1 MKQRPSI
8 RADARPLPMPPA
20 TAERVGY
27 TAPHPSDTAATAPH
41 LDGSSALHK
50 IGIREYRAGR
60 VAEAVASLTAA
71 LKLAPMHAAGWS
83 DLGAVHAASGRFDEA
98 MACYDRALSIRPN
111 HVDALNNKGAALTA
125 LGRWADALA
134 SLDRALA
141 VDSKRAAPHNNRG
154 GVLRELGRLEEALA
168 SFDRALVLDR
178 NHCDALNNRGNVL
191 VDLGRAAEAL
201 ESYDRALFANAD
213 FASALSNRG
222 NALMRLGRPRD
233 ALGSYEKALALDPN
247 STHAH
252 NNRGNALR
260 SLERYAEASA
270 SFARALA
277 LAPSNSDALNN
288 WANVM
293 MELKRPDEALKLYDA
308 ALRVKPAF
316 FTALSNRAR
325 ALIGLRRPEDAL
337 TSVDRALALNPR
349 DSDAHSIRGNALLDL
364 DRHVEAIESYD
375 RAIFLQP
382 ASPLPHNN
390 KGIALIQQGRI
401 DEGIAQ
407 FETAIGLDPSGQTY
421 HNLAQSKRFA
431 SGDPILAA
439 MEEQTRKNPP
449 PHATDWINLHFA
461 LGKVFADVE
470 DYERSF
476 HHLSVGNASKRK
488 QSAYDEANSLGNLA
502 RTRSTYAK
510 ELFAR
515 APRDGNPS
523 QLPVFIIGM
532 PRSGSTLVEQILSSH
547 RDVHGAGEIDDFHK
561 VASQLGGPVAEAL
574 VNPEAALRISS
585 DQFSRLAANYLS
597 SIRVAAP
604 TASRIVNKML
614 SNFCFVGLMALA
626 LPGARFIHVQR
637 DPLDA
642 CISCF
647 STLFAEDIPY
657 AYNLRELGRYYRAY
671 EAVMEHW
678 RTVLPQGTMIDVNY
692 ESVIADLEGEA
703 RRVVE
708 HCGLAWDPTCLDF
721 HRNQRSVRTASMT
734 QVRRPLYNSS
744 VGRWRAY
751 ERFLGPLLAEFE
763 QPLRLSSSIP
773 PNLNGA

>member
-27 TAPHPSDTAATAPH
+27 TAPHPSGSAATAPH
-41 LDGSSALHK
+41 LDRSSALHK
-50 IGIREYRAGR
+50 TGIREYRAGR
-60 VAEAVASLTAA
+60 LAEAVASLTEA

-141 VDSKRAAPHNNRG
+141 VNSKRAAPHNNRG

-201 ESYDRALFANAD
+201 ESYDRALFVNSD

-260 SLERYAEASA
+260 SLERYAEALA

-325 ALIGLRRPEDAL
+325 ALIELRRPEDAL

-375 RAIFLQP
+375 RAISLQP

-407 FETAIGLDPSGQTY
+407 FETAIGWTRPGKRTIISPSQNDLRRATLFCRPWRNRPARIRRRMPRTGSTCISPWAKSLPTSRITSDLFITCRSATPANANNPLMMKRTASAIWRARVR
-421 HNLAQSKRFA
+421 HMRRSCSLAPPATGTHPSSPSSSLACRAQARPSSSRYSRAIGTCTAREKSTISIRSPRSSAALSPKRSSTLRRPCEFPA
-431 SGDPILAA
+431 I
-439 MEEQTRKNPP
+439 
-449 PHATDWINLHFA
+449 
-461 LGKVFADVE
+461 
-470 DYERSF
+470 
-476 HHLSVGNASKRK
+476 
-488 QSAYDEANSLGNLA
+488 NSLD
-502 RTRSTYAK
+502 S
-510 ELFAR
+510 
-515 APRDGNPS
+515 
-523 QLPVFIIGM
+523 
-532 PRSGSTLVEQILSSH
+532 
-547 RDVHGAGEIDDFHK
+547 
-561 VASQLGGPVAEAL
+561 
-574 VNPEAALRISS
+574 
-585 DQFSRLAANYLS
+585 AANYLS

-657 AYNLRELGRYYRAY
+657 ANDLRELGRYYRAY

-678 RTVLPQGTMIDVNY
+678 RTVLPPGTMIDVKY
-692 ESVIADLEGEA
+692 ESVIADLEG
-703 RRVVE
+703 
-708 HCGLAWDPTCLDF
+708 
-721 HRNQRSVRTASMT
+721 
-734 QVRRPLYNSS
+734 RP
-744 VGRWRAY
+744 A
-751 ERFLGPLLAEFE
+751 A
-763 QPLRLSSSIP
+763 
-773 PNLNGA
+773 